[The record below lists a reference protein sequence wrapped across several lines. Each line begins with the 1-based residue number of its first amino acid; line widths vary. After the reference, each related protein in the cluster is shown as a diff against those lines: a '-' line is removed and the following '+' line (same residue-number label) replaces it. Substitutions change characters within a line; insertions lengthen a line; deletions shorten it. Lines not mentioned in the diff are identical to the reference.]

1 VKPEPN
7 SFRKS
12 LTVLSVLRAAEGTE
26 YVQRF
31 HCVLLQR
38 LSSSNLCSSLHC
50 GYQKSW
56 LYMSMNTVPWGPS
69 VTHRIQP
76 RIVKYRKQ
84 MWTYN
89 FLEVRFFFLSWI
101 LVCTFPCFLYH
112 INSISL
118 FCCSLFLFIY
128 FLINV
133 EENWIKILVRK
144 TEWEVDFLMD
154 SVEYFC
160 FSHP

>member
-1 VKPEPN
+1 MKPEPN

-56 LYMSMNTVPWGPS
+56 LYMSMNTVLWGPS

-84 MWTYN
+84 LWTYN
-89 FLEVRFFFLSWI
+89 FLEVRFFFPLM
-101 LVCTFPCFLYH
+101 
-112 INSISL
+112 NISL
-118 FCCSLFLFIY
+118 YFSLFPISYKFYQLVLLFPLFIY
-128 FLINV
+128 LFFN
-133 EENWIKILVRK
+133 
-144 TEWEVDFLMD
+144 
-154 SVEYFC
+154 
-160 FSHP
+160 